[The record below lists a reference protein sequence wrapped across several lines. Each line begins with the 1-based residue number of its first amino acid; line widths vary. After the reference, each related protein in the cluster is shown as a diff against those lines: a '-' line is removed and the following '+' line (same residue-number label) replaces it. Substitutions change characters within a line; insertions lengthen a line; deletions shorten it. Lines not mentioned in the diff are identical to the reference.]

1 MGRFYEKGE
10 IIPEG
15 QRNMGKDT
23 RINLFGIINQ
33 FSLHV
38 CFIRKKQEELVETII
53 KKDAEFQ
60 AEGFV
65 WDLVGNE
72 EPLKTRI
79 LSRAECL
86 GKL

>member
-33 FSLHV
+33 FSLHMRG
-38 CFIRKKQEELVETII
+38 CFIRKNRKSL
-53 KKDAEFQ
+53 
-60 AEGFV
+60 
-65 WDLVGNE
+65 
-72 EPLKTRI
+72 LKPFSKRM
-79 LSRAECL
+79 LNSRL
-86 GKL
+86 RGLYGIR